1 MLIRVPLAPL
11 IINQWAHGSDLALSV
26 TLHVQKKV
34 KRTQGNLFR
43 RGSGLLVPWKTASVE
58 SVFSSVE
65 RGCPLFRVSP
75 PQCAL
80 SLAPPCPTG
89 HPPGPPLLT
98 RILCKVTVYVSVRK
112 REVILPAVGSRTGFT
127 GFSVSDPKLP
137 ACIPWILTVGGVGL
151 PRFSRYA
158 PLSLLP
164 LRFTLRGAFPHST
177 PPPAETQK
185 GKFSS
190 PSLS

>member
-43 RGSGLLVPWKTASVE
+43 RGGGLLVPWKTASVE

-80 SLAPPCPTG
+80 SLAPPCPT
-89 HPPGPPLLT
+89 
-98 RILCKVTVYVSVRK
+98 
-112 REVILPAVGSRTGFT
+112 
-127 GFSVSDPKLP
+127 
-137 ACIPWILTVGGVGL
+137 
-151 PRFSRYA
+151 A
-158 PLSLLP
+158 PQVH
-164 LRFTLRGAFPHST
+164 RC
-177 PPPAETQK
+177 
-185 GKFSS
+185 
-190 PSLS
+190 

>member
-43 RGSGLLVPWKTASVE
+43 RGGGLLVPWKTASVE
-58 SVFSSVE
+58 SVFGRE
-65 RGCPLFRVSP
+65 RVSP
-75 PQCAL
+75 LQSVPA
-80 SLAPPCPTG
+80 SVRTVPG
-89 HPPGPPLLT
+89 SSMSNSPPGPPLLT

-137 ACIPWILTVGGVGL
+137 ACIPWILTAGGVGL